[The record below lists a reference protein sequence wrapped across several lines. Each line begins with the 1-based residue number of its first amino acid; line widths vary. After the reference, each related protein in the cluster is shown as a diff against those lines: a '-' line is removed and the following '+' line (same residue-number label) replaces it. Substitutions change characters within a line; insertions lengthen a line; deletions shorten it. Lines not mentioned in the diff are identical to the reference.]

1 MKISI
6 IGTGYVGLVTGACM
20 AQMGNNVIC
29 VDVNEE
35 KIENLKKG
43 AIPIYERGLASMVL
57 ENFRLGT
64 LHFTTYLKEAL
75 DNSEICCIAVGTPMG
90 GDGNAD
96 MQYVLQ
102 VARDI
107 GKNMSH
113 YMIVVDKSTVPV
125 GTADK
130 VREIIQEEL
139 RGRGSQIT
147 FDVVSNPE
155 FLKEGSAIEDFMRPD
170 RVVVGADNL
179 HALEKIKE
187 LYGPFTKNHERLIAM
202 DIRSA
207 EMTKY
212 AANAMLA
219 TKISFMNEIANI
231 CEKVG
236 ADVNKVRIGI
246 GSDSR
251 IGYSF
256 IYPGCG
262 FGGSCFPKDVRAL
275 EKLALENGHA
285 PEILKAVQTVNDM
298 QKKVLAEKVIKKF
311 GKDLSSCTFAVWGL
325 SFKPETDDTRDAS
338 SITIINELTRQ
349 GAGIKAYDPKAIE
362 VASKFYLKGNKNIEY
377 VSSKYDALS
386 GADAL
391 LLITEWKEFRSP
403 DFDEMAKRLKNKIIF
418 DGRNQYNKE
427 KMHELGF
434 EYHQIGVAS

>member
-246 GSDSR
+246 GSSD
-251 IGYSF
+251 
-256 IYPGCG
+256 
-262 FGGSCFPKDVRAL
+262 
-275 EKLALENGHA
+275 
-285 PEILKAVQTVNDM
+285 Q
-298 QKKVLAEKVIKKF
+298 
-311 GKDLSSCTFAVWGL
+311 
-325 SFKPETDDTRDAS
+325 
-338 SITIINELTRQ
+338 
-349 GAGIKAYDPKAIE
+349 
-362 VASKFYLKGNKNIEY
+362 
-377 VSSKYDALS
+377 
-386 GADAL
+386 
-391 LLITEWKEFRSP
+391 
-403 DFDEMAKRLKNKIIF
+403 
-418 DGRNQYNKE
+418 
-427 KMHELGF
+427 
-434 EYHQIGVAS
+434 